1 MSSCSCVKKEGFET
15 RDWTRGVMGGG
26 EGMNGGGK
34 HRGVISSIVALAP
47 ELAGRD

>member
-1 MSSCSCVKKEGFET
+1 MASRSCGKKEGIET

-26 EGMNGGGK
+26 EGMKGGGK
-34 HRGVISSIVALAP
+34 HGGVISSIVALAP